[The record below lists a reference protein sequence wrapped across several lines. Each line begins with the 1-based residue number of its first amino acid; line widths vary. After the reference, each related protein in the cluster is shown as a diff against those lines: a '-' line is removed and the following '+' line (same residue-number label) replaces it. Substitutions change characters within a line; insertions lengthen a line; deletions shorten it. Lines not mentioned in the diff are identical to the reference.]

1 MDFSNIKVEDIS
13 LKLPNITILKPNIK
27 KGILIWT
34 KFNEKFPQIPKTGLK
49 SRFRLVQEGLIED
62 NGPKHKCI
70 FFKAPYNKPLRIDYT
85 SLKSEI
91 ECLYKYPGFKLD
103 DDFYQNKVFIRI
115 DPRTTYTFS
124 SEIRDVFTYPEFY
137 GKPEEIF
144 KSRKTMIDY
153 LDIIEKNEKIIKS
166 CPQGSLPVFN
176 LYTSQAHCFHIDYKC
191 QVPYNP
197 YKINVC
203 SEVLAD
209 VEILD
214 PEHFCLN

>member
-1 MDFSNIKVEDIS
+1 MDFFNIQKDDIA
-13 LKLPNITILKPNIK
+13 LKLPNMTILKPNIK

-34 KFNEKFPQIPKTGLK
+34 KYNEKFPQIPKIGLK
-49 SRFRLVQEGLIED
+49 SRFRLVQEGLMDSI
-62 NGPKHKCI
+62 GPQHKCI
-70 FFKAPYNKPLRIDYT
+70 FFRAPYRKPSKIDYT
-85 SLKSEI
+85 SLKTEI

-103 DDFYQNKVFIRI
+103 DAFYKNKVFIRI
-115 DPRTTYTFS
+115 DPRNTYTFS
-124 SEIRDVFTYPEFY
+124 SEVRDVFTYPEFY
-137 GKPEEIF
+137 GKPDEIF

-153 LDIIEKNEKIIKS
+153 LDIIEKNEEIMKTCCK
-166 CPQGSLPVFN
+166 GFLPVFN
-176 LYTSQAHCFHIDYKC
+176 LYTSKAHCFHINYKC
-191 QVPYNP
+191 KTPYTS